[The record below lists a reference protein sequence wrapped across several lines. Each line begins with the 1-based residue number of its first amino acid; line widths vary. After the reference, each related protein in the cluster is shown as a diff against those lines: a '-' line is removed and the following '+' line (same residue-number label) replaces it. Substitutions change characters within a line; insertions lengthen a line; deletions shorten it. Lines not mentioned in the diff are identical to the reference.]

1 MCTFIWL
8 NRPPAGVAFAW
19 QEGSYLDASYV
30 LDKLHGVSI
39 SDLAPILIDIQSR
52 FPGSLG
58 ALHGFDEYDENG
70 CWQGKLSVKAVEP
83 EMEVEATNYN
93 PETEWL

>member
-1 MCTFIWL
+1 MRSSNNVGLEVNLFLGKSVTQGVRGTRDFYPEDMRLRNWL
-8 NRPPAGVAFAW
+8 FDNFT
-19 QEGSYLDASYV
+19 DAA
-30 LDKLHGVSI
+30 L
-39 SDLAPILIDIQSR
+39 
-52 FPGSLG
+52 
-58 ALHGFDEYDENG
+58 LHGFDEYDENG